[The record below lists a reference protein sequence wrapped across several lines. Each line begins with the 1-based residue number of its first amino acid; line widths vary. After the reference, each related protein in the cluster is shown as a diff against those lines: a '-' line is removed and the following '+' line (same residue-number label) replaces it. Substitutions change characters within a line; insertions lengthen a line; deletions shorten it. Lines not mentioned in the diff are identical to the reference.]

1 MSLLL
6 LLRAINMLEN
16 GISPET
22 EYLIV
27 WALFAI
33 ADAAWIR
40 GGK

>member
-1 MSLLL
+1 MSFLLL
-6 LLRAINMLEN
+6 LGAVNMLGS
-16 GISPET
+16 GIAPET

-33 ADAAWIR
+33 ADATWIR

>member
-6 LLRAINMLEN
+6 LLGGIYMWQA

-27 WALFAI
+27 WALFSI
-33 ADAAWIR
+33 ADAIWLR

>member
-1 MSLLL
+1 MSFLLL
-6 LLRAINMLEN
+6 LGVINMLEN

-27 WALFAI
+27 WALFSI
-33 ADAAWIR
+33 ADAIWVR